1 MLQLIAATTRVRAF
15 SPQRL
20 GVFFGRRNGIGED
33 IDGEG
38 KQEKDKSQEE
48 ERVVVVAAYGGF
60 AELGGEGG
68 REGAYRG

>member
-1 MLQLIAATTRVRAF
+1 MLQLIVATTRVRAF

-38 KQEKDKSQEE
+38 KQEKDKS
-48 ERVVVVAAYGGF
+48 
-60 AELGGEGG
+60 
-68 REGAYRG
+68 